1 MRTAYDL
8 AIVTGVTVRVPAKLN
23 LQLAVGPPRADGY
36 HHLVTV
42 FHAVSLFDEVTVVP
56 ADRDGVAVS
65 GEGAD
70 RVPADRD
77 NLALRAVAAL
87 RAAAPAGVAD
97 PAGVHVTIAKRIPVA
112 AGLAGGSADAAAA
125 LVACNELWACGL
137 SQQQLAEIGAKVGSD
152 VSFALLGGT
161 AVGRGRGEQLTPAL
175 APATQYHWV
184 LAFAD
189 GQLSTP
195 EVYAA
200 LDRLRAAQA
209 GGAAQPPSP
218 ARGGAAQSRAAQ
230 SRAAQPGAAKSG
242 TARSR
247 AAQPGAAPPR
257 AARPGAAQSRA
268 AQSAPPDLDAA
279 LMSALR
285 AGDATLVG
293 RTLSNDLQ
301 PAAVSLFPALRKT
314 LAAGLELGAL
324 GALVAGSGPTC
335 VFLASSADRALAL
348 AASLSGAGVCRS
360 VARATGP
367 VPGAAI
373 VPSAK

>member
-1 MRTAYDL
+1 L

-36 HHLVTV
+36 HDLVTV

-70 RVPADRD
+70 RVPADGD

-97 PAGVHVTIAKRIPVA
+97 PVHVTIAKRIPVA

-175 APATQYHWV
+175 APATPYHWV

-209 GGAAQPPSP
+209 GAAAPSPSQARGRSAQSPPAAAQPGAGRSGAAQPGTGRS
-218 ARGGAAQSRAAQ
+218 GAAQPGAAKPRAAQ
-230 SRAAQPGAAKSG
+230 SRAAKSPPPG
-242 TARSR
+242 
-247 AAQPGAAPPR
+247 
-257 AARPGAAQSRA
+257 
-268 AQSAPPDLDAA
+268 LDAA

-285 AGDATLVG
+285 SGDAALVG

-367 VPGAAI
+367 VPGAVI